1 MTLHLRIFCL
11 FLFSVILLFS
21 IAGCSLIELPFVV
34 TGEVIGDTG
43 EIVAEVG
50 EAL

>member
-1 MTLHLRIFCL
+1 MSSYLRTFCL
-11 FLFSVILLFS
+11 FLLSASILFS
-21 IAGCSLIELPFVV
+21 IAGCSLIELPLVV
-34 TGEVIGDTG
+34 TGEAVGDTG

>member
-1 MTLHLRIFCL
+1 MSSYARALCL
-11 FLFSVILLFS
+11 FLFSVVLLFS
-21 IAGCSLIELPFVV
+21 IGGCSLIELPFVV
-34 TGEVIGDTG
+34 TGEVVGDTG

>member
-1 MTLHLRIFCL
+1 MSSYFRSFFL
-11 FLFSVILLFS
+11 FLFSTAFLFS

-34 TGEVIGDTG
+34 TGEVIGDTAV
-43 EIVAEVG
+43 IVAEVG